1 MALQDKLIKINVDG
15 LDTVGLYYKQD
26 GSVFFEKQLSRSD
39 LKKLDRTLI
48 TIVIKFY
55 FRNKQIKRTVKYKN
69 ITGLQAVKKAISKR
83 MELREELEKNGMFE
97 KKHFVSLHDLFI
109 EYKELK
115 SKTLSDKTIYNMEA
129 TYNKWI
135 KKPIGLAQIQNIT
148 TSEIQK
154 IVNKMLKDGKK
165 PRTAQSIKQI
175 LRPLFN
181 YAIDLEIIQVNPAV
195 KVTIP
200 SFDNTVNF
208 ELSDDKRADLYKAIL
223 EYPYQKYKGIML
235 FLYFGR
241 RLNEVLTLQWKN
253 IHFSQMTYTIEDVYS
268 KIRRKQE
275 YPLLKPLQ
283 DFLEEYD
290 STNSGYIFKG
300 EKTEHVTK
308 NTFRH
313 HWEQVVKNAGI
324 AHMRIH
330 DTRHLLGNTLVN
342 NGESLENIGKVLGH
356 SSTAVTKRYAK
367 TTLETAD
374 RLLNSYLN
382 GPKQSS

>member
-1 MALQDKLIKINVDG
+1 MALQDTLIKINIDG
-15 LDTVGLYYKQD
+15 LDTAGLYYKD
-26 GSVFFEKQLSRSD
+26 SESFFSKKQLSRSD
-39 LKKLDRTLI
+39 LKKLDYTLI
-48 TIVIKFY
+48 PIVIKFY
-55 FRNKQIKRTVKYKN
+55 FRNKQIKKTVKYNN

-83 MELREELEKNGMFE
+83 IELREELEENGMLE

-109 EYKELK
+109 DYKELK

-135 KKPIGLAQIQNIT
+135 KKSLGSIQIQNIT

-181 YAIDLEIIQVNPAV
+181 YAIDLEIIQTNPAV
-195 KVTIP
+195 KVNIP

-223 EYPYQKYKGIML
+223 EYPYQKYRGIML

-253 IHFSQMTYTIEDVYS
+253 INFSQNTYTIEDVYS
-268 KIRRKQE
+268 KIRRRQE
-275 YPLLKPLQ
+275 YPILKPLQ
-283 DFLEEYD
+283 DFLEKYD
-290 STNSGYIFKG
+290 SVNCGYVFKG

-324 AHMRIH
+324 EYMRIH

-342 NGESLENIGKVLGH
+342 KGESLENIGKVLGH
-356 SSTAVTKRYAK
+356 SSIAVTKRYAK

-382 GPKQSS
+382 QDS

>member
-1 MALQDKLIKINVDG
+1 MALQDRLIKITING
-15 LDTVGLYYKQD
+15 FNTAGLYYKDREQ
-26 GSVFFEKQLSRSD
+26 VFLKKKLGRAD
-39 LKKLDRTLI
+39 IKKLDYTLI

-55 FRNKQIKRTVKYKN
+55 FKNKQIKKTVKYHN
-69 ITGLQAVKKAISKR
+69 MTGLKAIKKAISKR
-83 MELREELEKNGMFE
+83 IELKEELEENGMLE
-97 KKHFVSLHDLFI
+97 KKTFKSVNELFV

-115 SKTLSDKTIYNMEA
+115 SKTLSPKNIYNIEV
-129 TYNKWI
+129 TYAKWI
-135 KKPIGLAQIQNIT
+135 QHTLGKIQIQNVK
-148 TSEIQK
+148 TSDIQK

-181 YAIDLEIIQVNPAV
+181 YAIDLGVIQINPAI

-200 SFDNTVNF
+200 SFDNTMNF
-208 ELSDDKRADLYKAIL
+208 ELSDEKRANLYQAIL
-223 EYPYQKYKGIML
+223 KYKYPKYRGIML

-241 RLNEVLTLQWKN
+241 RLNEVLTLQWMN
-253 IHFSQMTYTIEDVYS
+253 INFETNLYMIEDIYS
-268 KIRRKQE
+268 KIRKRQE
-275 YPLLKPLQ
+275 YPLLEPLRI
-283 DFLEEYD
+283 FLQEYNPTKRD
-290 STNSGYIFKG
+290 GYVFKG

-313 HWEQVVKNAGI
+313 HWKQVVKNAGI
-324 AHMRIH
+324 KHMRIH

-382 GPKQSS
+382 KGS

>member
-1 MALQDKLIKINVDG
+1 MALQDKLIKIIIDG
-15 LDTVGLYYKQD
+15 LDTTGLYYKD
-26 GSVFFEKQLSRSD
+26 SESIFSKKQLGRSD
-39 LKKLDRTLI
+39 LKKIDYTFI
-48 TIVIKFY
+48 SIVIKFY
-55 FRNKQIKRTVKYKN
+55 YRNKQIKKTVKYHD

-83 MELREELEKNGMFE
+83 IDLREELEENGILE
-97 KKHFVSLHDLFI
+97 KKHFVSLHDIFI

-115 SKTLSDKTIYNMEA
+115 SKTLSYKTIYNMEA

-135 KKPIGLAQIQNIT
+135 KKILGDVPIQNIK
-148 TSEIQK
+148 TSDIQK

-181 YAIDLEIIQVNPAV
+181 YAIDLEIIQVNAAV

-200 SFDNTVNF
+200 SFDNSVNF

-223 EYPYQKYKGIML
+223 EYPYQKYRGIML

-241 RLNEVLTLQWKN
+241 RLNEVLTLQWQN
-253 IHFSQMTYTIEDVYS
+253 IHFLQMTYTIEDVYS
-268 KIRRKQE
+268 KIRRRQE

-283 DFLEEYD
+283 NFLEEYD
-290 STNSGYIFKG
+290 PRKTGYIFKG
-300 EKTEHVTK
+300 KSTKHVTK

-324 AHMRIH
+324 EHMRIH
-330 DTRHLLGNTLVN
+330 DTRHLLGNALVN

-374 RLLNSYLN
+374 RLLNGYLED
-382 GPKQSS
+382 SLYS

>member
-1 MALQDKLIKINVDG
+1 MALQDKLIKINIDG
-15 LDTVGLYYKQD
+15 LDTVGLYYQD
-26 GSVFFEKQLSRSD
+26 KEFMFSKKQLSRSD
-39 LKKLDRTLI
+39 LKKLDYTFI
-48 TIVIKFY
+48 SIVIKFY
-55 FRNKQIKRTVKYKN
+55 FRSKQIKKIVKYNN

-83 MELREELEKNGMFE
+83 IELREELEENGILK
-97 KKHFVSLHDLFI
+97 KKHFISLDDLFI

-115 SKTLSDKTIYNMEA
+115 SKTLSNKTIYNMEVA
-129 TYNKWI
+129 YNKWI
-135 KKPIGLAQIQNIT
+135 KKPLGLTHIQNIT
-148 TSEIQK
+148 ASDIQK
-154 IVNKMLKDGKK
+154 IVNKVLKDGKK

-181 YAIDLEIIQVNPAV
+181 YAIDLGIIQINPAV

-208 ELSDDKRADLYKAIL
+208 ELSDEKRADLYKAIL

-253 IHFSQMTYTIEDVYS
+253 IHFLQMTYTIEDVYS

-283 DFLEEYD
+283 NFLAEYD
-290 STNSGYIFKG
+290 SARSGYIFKG
-300 EKTEHVTK
+300 TKTEHVTK

-313 HWEQVVKNAGI
+313 HWKQVIKNAGI
-324 AHMRIH
+324 SHMRIH

-342 NGESLENIGKVLGH
+342 NGESLENISKVLGH

-382 GPKQSS
+382 GSEQS

>member
-1 MALQDKLIKINVDG
+1 MALQDKLIKISIDG
-15 LDTVGLYYKQD
+15 FDTTGLYYKD
-26 GSVFFEKQLSRSD
+26 GEHVFSKKQLNRSD
-39 LKKLDRTLI
+39 LKKIDYAFI
-48 TIVIKFY
+48 AIVIKFY
-55 FRNKQIKRTVKYKN
+55 FRSKQIKKTVKYHN

-83 MELREELEKNGMFE
+83 VELREELEENGMLE
-97 KKHFVSLHDLFI
+97 KKQFLSLDDLFI
-109 EYKELK
+109 EYQELK
-115 SKTLSDKTIYNMEA
+115 SKKLSDKTIYNMIA

-135 KKPIGLAQIQNIT
+135 KKSLGAIQIQNIK
-148 TSEIQK
+148 TSDIQK
-154 IVNKMLKDGKK
+154 IVNKMLKEGKK

-195 KVTIP
+195 KVNIP

-208 ELSDDKRADLYKAIL
+208 ELSEDKRAALYQAIL
-223 EYPYQKYKGIML
+223 EYPYPKYKGIML

-241 RLNEVLTLQWKN
+241 RLNEVLTLQWQN

-268 KIRRKQE
+268 KIRRRQE

-290 STNSGYIFKG
+290 SVDNSGYIFRG
-300 EKTEHVTK
+300 EKTKHVTK

-313 HWEQVVKNAGI
+313 HWENLIKNAGI
-324 AHMRIH
+324 THMRIH

-342 NGESLENIGKVLGH
+342 QGESLENIGKVLGH
-356 SSTAVTKRYAK
+356 SSTTVTKRYAK

-374 RLLNSYLN
+374 RLLNNYLD
-382 GPKQSS
+382 S